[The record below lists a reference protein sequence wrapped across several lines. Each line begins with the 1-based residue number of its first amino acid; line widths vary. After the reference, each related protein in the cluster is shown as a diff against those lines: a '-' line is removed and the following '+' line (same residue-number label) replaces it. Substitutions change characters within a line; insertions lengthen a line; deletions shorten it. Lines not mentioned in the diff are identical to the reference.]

1 MTGRQESEA
10 IREKHSRPAL
20 KLLEDAEQEI
30 AAGHT
35 VQGGEKLWGATI
47 QALKAYCAS
56 HGLPH
61 SRYAHRRRALLDL
74 AERTG
79 DGFLPMTFGTAES
92 CHANF
97 YNDWMDQE
105 HLETYLP
112 GIQRLVRQLLDV
124 RASDRRREP

>member
-1 MTGRQESEA
+1 MGRDQPGPQGVL
-10 IREKHSRPAL
+10 RQPRPSP
-20 KLLEDAEQEI
+20 QQVRPPPS
-30 AAGHT
+30 G
-35 VQGGEKLWGATI
+35 V
-47 QALKAYCAS
+47 
-56 HGLPH
+56 
-61 SRYAHRRRALLDL
+61 LDL

-79 DGFLPMTFGTAES
+79 DGFLPMAFGTAES

-124 RASDRRREP
+124 RASDAGGNHE

>member
-1 MTGRQESEA
+1 MRGDQESEA
-10 IREKHSRPAL
+10 IREKHSALAL

-30 AAGHT
+30 TAGDT
-35 VQGGEKLWGATI
+35 VQGGEKLWGATS

-79 DGFLPMTFGTAES
+79 DGFLPIAFGTAES

-112 GIQRLVRQLLDV
+112 GIQRLVHLLLE
-124 RASDRRREP
+124 AQT

>member
-1 MTGRQESEA
+1 MTGRQETEA
-10 IREKHSRPAL
+10 VREKHSALAL
-20 KLLEDAEQEI
+20 KLLEDAGREI
-30 AAGHT
+30 ADGDT
-35 VQGGEKLWGATI
+35 VQGAEKLWGATS

-61 SRYAHRRRALLDL
+61 SRYPHRRRALLDM
-74 AERTG
+74 AETTG
-79 DGFLPMTFGTAES
+79 DRFLRTAFATAES

-112 GIQRLVRQLLDV
+112 DIQHRVQLLLEAQD
-124 RASDRRREP
+124 

>member
-1 MTGRQESEA
+1 MRGDQESEA
-10 IREKHSRPAL
+10 IREKHSALAL

-30 AAGHT
+30 KPPGT
-35 VQGGEKLWGATI
+35 RSGGGGGEKLWGATS
-47 QALKAYCAS
+47 QPLKAYCAS

-79 DGFLPMTFGTAES
+79 DGFLPWPLARPSPATLTSTTTGWSRT
-92 CHANF
+92 
-97 YNDWMDQE
+97 

-112 GIQRLVRQLLDV
+112 GIQRLVHLLLE
-124 RASDRRREP
+124 AQT